1 MRGESFVLE
10 GTLTSHVETSK
21 PKRTGRHFMSHAGGN
36 GEKLVKKSAGGL
48 GRVAEDHVSAVVL
61 AGRHMKAKLLT
72 LFIVP
77 FKAQTLS

>member
-1 MRGESFVLE
+1 
-10 GTLTSHVETSK
+10 
-21 PKRTGRHFMSHAGGN
+21 MSHAGGN

-61 AGRHMKAKLLT
+61 AGRHMKAKSLT

-77 FKAQTLS
+77 FKARSLS